1 MRSKKVRFGCFT
13 VQGTRVPYSLP
24 QRTDV
29 KHKQSKFDRVYTRS
43 RCTGSISTAHVCVL
57 HICTPDFI
65 AGAHRR
71 HTHGHGAYPTSFI
84 AGAAMLVRSRYGTMS
99 GNQTARLHAVQSCC
113 RSWVETT
120 RARASSAPC
129 PVRAHL
135 SPGTPAGS
143 RNSMRNK
150 MHCQPCS
157 PTLEVPS
164 ISVEGYV
171 CNFASIIGV
180 LFI

>member
-1 MRSKKVRFGCFT
+1 LLRPARQHAMRSKKVRFGCFT

-29 KHKQSKFDRVYTRS
+29 KPKQSKFDRVYTRS

-99 GNQTARLHAVQSCC
+99 GNQTARLQCSHAAGLGTKRRGQGPAAL
-113 RSWVETT
+113 R
-120 RARASSAPC
+120 APC
-129 PVRAHL
+129 V
-135 SPGTPAGS
+135 
-143 RNSMRNK
+143 
-150 MHCQPCS
+150 
-157 PTLEVPS
+157 PTLALGHLPGQEIACAIKCIASPAVPLS
-164 ISVEGYV
+164 RYQ
-171 CNFASIIGV
+171 AS
-180 LFI
+180 L